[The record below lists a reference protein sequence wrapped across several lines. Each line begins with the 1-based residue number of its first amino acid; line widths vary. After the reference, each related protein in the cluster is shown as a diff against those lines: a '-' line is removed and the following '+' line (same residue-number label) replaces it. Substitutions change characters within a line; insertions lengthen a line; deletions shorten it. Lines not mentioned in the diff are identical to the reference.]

1 MNTFKKTVIAV
12 ATIATIAVAA
22 AAPAQAGSKH
32 WKHGIG
38 AGIGLGVGLAIAGAI
53 LNNQPRT
60 VYVQQPTYVVQPT
73 CYYQQRQF
81 VDAYGVIRIKNVQ
94 VCN

>member
-1 MNTFKKTVIAV
+1 MNTFRKTVIAV

-38 AGIGLGVGLAIAGAI
+38 AGIGLGGIAGAI

-60 VYVQQPTYVVQPT
+60 VYVQQPTYVYQPT